1 MITWGKSGLFSD
13 FQYHFRSSQSIAVVS
28 ELLGF
33 LTGLGLLS
41 LMLISDILEI
51 MDSLQ
56 TDVFFITIVMEKAF
70 DSVNHS
76 S

>member
-1 MITWGKSGLFSD
+1 MITWGKCRLFSD
-13 FQYHFRSSQSIAVVS
+13 FQYNFRSSHSIAVVS
-28 ELLGF
+28 ELLGL